1 MAALILILGVI
12 SMVILHEGAHFVAA
26 KSFNMKATE
35 AFFGFGPR
43 LWSMQRGE
51 TEYGVKAIPLGG
63 YVRII
68 GMNPFEEVAPEDE
81 ARTYRKNPFW
91 KKSVVVL
98 AGIASHFIVAFL
110 IFYVLALVYGV
121 IEPSSEVKVVQPVL
135 FTPVED
141 VAEDQP
147 LELLSGDELVTID
160 GRSVYDAAGNVVF
173 VGDNKAPGE
182 LTVVVVDRD
191 GELIT
196 LETTDVPSPTPAS
209 ASGVIPGDVLVE
221 MAGETIVVWYDFVDI
236 AQGNPGETVTIVVER
251 DGERIA
257 LETTLLAVG
266 NPPRGFFGVSPLAV
280 ERSVGVFGATG
291 EALSDIWFAA
301 QQSVVGLWSLVT
313 NFGGLLAA
321 VFDSSSEVPE
331 ASRPVSVVGL
341 TRIADA
347 SGIQATFVLL
357 AFVNVFVGV
366 LNFLPLYPLDGGH
379 FAVAAYEKARG
390 REPDVRK
397 LLPVAAVVVAFVVL
411 LGLLGIYF
419 DIVDP
424 LQLPG

>member
-1 MAALILILGVI
+1 MAALILILGII

-26 KSFNMKATE
+26 KGFNMKATE

-81 ARTYRKNPFW
+81 GRTYRENPFW

-98 AGIASHFIVAFL
+98 AGIASHFVVAYL
-110 IFYVLALVYGV
+110 IFYVLALGYG
-121 IEPSSEVKVVQPVL
+121 ITEPTTEVNVVQPVH
-135 FTPVED
+135 FTPVEEIENERPI
-141 VAEDQP
+141 A
-147 LELLSGDELVTID
+147 LISGDVLVSID
-160 GRSVYDAAGNVVF
+160 GESVDGVDGFAVWSSTTK
-173 VGDNKAPGE
+173 DDGE
-182 LTVVVVDRD
+182 ITEVVVDRS
-191 GELIT
+191 GELVT
-196 LETTDVPSPTPAS
+196 LLTTDRPRATPAGS
-209 ASGVIPGDVLVE
+209 SGVLPGDVIISV
-221 MAGETIVVWYDFVDI
+221 AGDAIVVWGDFVEA
-236 AQGNPGETVTIVVER
+236 AQGRPGESVAIMVER
-251 DGERIA
+251 DGQRVV
-257 LETTLLAVG
+257 LEATLLSVG
-266 NPPRGFFGVSPLAV
+266 DPPRGFFGITPVAV
-280 ERSVGVFGATG
+280 QTSVGVLGATT
-291 EALSDIWFAA
+291 EAAQDLWFAIE
-301 QQSVVGLWSLVT
+301 QSVVGLVSLVT

-321 VFDSSSEVPE
+321 VFGGEVPE

-341 TRIADA
+341 TRIAEA

-357 AFVNVFVGV
+357 AFVNAFVGV
-366 LNFLPLYPLDGGH
+366 LNFVPLYPLDGGH
-379 FAVAAYEKARG
+379 FAVALYEKIRG

-397 LLPVAAVVVAFVVL
+397 LLPVAALVVAFVVV

>member
-26 KSFNMKATE
+26 KGFNMKATE

-63 YVRII
+63 YVRIV

-81 ARTYRKNPFW
+81 GRTYRENPFW

-98 AGIASHFIVAFL
+98 AGIASHFLVAYL
-110 IFYVLALVYGV
+110 IFYVLALVYG
-121 IEPSSEVKVVQPVL
+121 ITEPTPEINVVQPVY
-135 FTPVED
+135 FTPVEE
-141 VAEDQP
+141 VADERP
-147 LELLSGDELVTID
+147 IELVSGDVLVSID
-160 GRSVYDAAGNVVF
+160 GAAVYGADGFAVWSGATKAAGEVS
-173 VGDNKAPGE
+173 A
-182 LTVVVVDRD
+182 VVVDRD
-191 GELIT
+191 GELVT
-196 LETTDVPSPTPAS
+196 LETTDHPQPTPAG
-209 ASGVIPGDVLVE
+209 ASGVLAGDVIVE
-221 MAGETIVVWYDFVDI
+221 MAGRPIVEWGDFVVA
-236 AQGNPGETVTIVVER
+236 AQGNPGETVALVVER
-251 DGERIA
+251 DGQRVF

-266 NPPRGFFGVSPLAV
+266 DPPRGFFGVSPVAV
-280 ERSVGVFGATG
+280 QRSVGVFGASS
-291 EALSDIWFAA
+291 EAAQDLWFAVE
-301 QQSVVGLWSLVT
+301 QSVIGLVSLVT

-321 VFDSSSEVPE
+321 VFDSSSGVPE

-341 TRIADA
+341 TRIAEA

-357 AFVNVFVGV
+357 AFVNAFVGV
-366 LNFLPLYPLDGGH
+366 LNFVPLYPLDGGH
-379 FAVAAYEKARG
+379 FAVALYEKIRG

-397 LLPVAAVVVAFVVL
+397 LLPVAAVVVAFVVM